1 MHQIQLLDW
10 DTNFFGY
17 KVGRLALLNNQEPEI
32 IQIKKDDYRLIYIF
46 TQQKI
51 EEQQLKMLGADL
63 YDIKIEF
70 IKEAK
75 SIANNAIENDKV
87 EIKPISILTDSLF
100 HLVLESGVH
109 SRFKQDKHF
118 VNHEFER
125 LYKAWIEKTLIEKD
139 AKVIGAYMHDEL
151 IGFVSLSLKAG
162 VADIGLIA
170 VHEKAR
176 GNHIGK
182 RLLASANIYAAQ
194 HQSKDITV
202 VTQETN
208 TEAMRFYQHND
219 FKIDKRNYIYH
230 LWL

>member
-125 LYKAWIEKTLIEKD
+125 LYKAWIEKTLIESQ
-139 AKVIGAYMHDEL
+139 M
-151 IGFVSLSLKAG
+151 
-162 VADIGLIA
+162 
-170 VHEKAR
+170 
-176 GNHIGK
+176 
-182 RLLASANIYAAQ
+182 
-194 HQSKDITV
+194 T
-202 VTQETN
+202 
-208 TEAMRFYQHND
+208 
-219 FKIDKRNYIYH
+219 
-230 LWL
+230 